1 MEKQNV
7 EPLHV
12 ERPVES
18 AVDIDIEKRNN
29 LPETAYV
36 GDNAEDVKRKKTPAE
51 RKLVWK
57 SDLTIV
63 PLAAL
68 IYLVAYLV
76 RPPPPFIAPCTFMVF
91 PTSIRSPLIVE
102 V

>member
-7 EPLHV
+7 EPFHV

-18 AVDIDIEKRNN
+18 AVDIDIEKPQH

-36 GDNAEDVKRKKTPAE
+36 GEHAEEVKRKKTPAE

-76 RPPPPFIAPCTFMVF
+76 CPPPPFMAPCALIVF
-91 PTSIRSPLIVE
+91 PTSIRSPLMVE